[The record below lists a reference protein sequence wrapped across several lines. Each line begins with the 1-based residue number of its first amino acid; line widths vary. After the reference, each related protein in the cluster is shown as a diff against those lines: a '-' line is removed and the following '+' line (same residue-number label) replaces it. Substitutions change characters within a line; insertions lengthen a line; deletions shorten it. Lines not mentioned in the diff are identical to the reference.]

1 MAKDSYAFW
10 DCGPNQSSASYRS
23 IEPSIKSTAIK
34 GSKLLNYFHTIINK
48 YISNGILV
56 TTLFK
61 KKYFSQ
67 FFIPYRLKFLFQNQ
81 SNNFS
86 SSAREDFVVAS

>member
-34 GSKLLNYFHTIINK
+34 GSKLLNCFHTIINK

-61 KKYFSQ
+61 KKKVLLPIFHTIQTKVSFSK
-67 FFIPYRLKFLFQNQ
+67 P
-81 SNNFS
+81 
-86 SSAREDFVVAS
+86 V

>member
-34 GSKLLNYFHTIINK
+34 GSKLLNCFHIIINK

-86 SSAREDFVVAS
+86 SSAKENFVVAS